1 MSIGLDCF
9 IEVRNPDTRKWEE
22 HIFVHTEPLAYDY
35 AIFSYDALTF
45 LTGRKND
52 ACMPWIGD
60 EIADRG
66 WPTDSDWL
74 NESNG
79 AEGWF
84 EETKLQS
91 LDNDNNFARSYVTL
105 KELLDFDYDQKFIN
119 RTNPN
124 FHMGSGTGIPRDERR
139 SLPEGEGYED
149 TVRNCLSQS
158 FFNALEY
165 LKELGAPEDVRV
177 IYNLS

>member
-9 IEVRNPDTRKWEE
+9 IEVRNSKTRKWEE
-22 HIFVHTEPLAYDY
+22 HKFIHRPSLAYNY

-52 ACMPWIGD
+52 ACMPWIGED
-60 EIADRG
+60 ISERG

-79 AEGWF
+79 MEGWF

-91 LDNDNNFARSYVTL
+91 LYNDNDFNRSYVTL
-105 KELLDFDYDQKFIN
+105 QELLDFNYDQKFLN
-119 RTNPN
+119 RTNPD

-139 SLPEGEGYED
+139 SLPEGQGFED
-149 TVRNCLSQS
+149 TVRKCIGKS
-158 FFNALEY
+158 FFDALDY
-165 LKELGAPEDVRV
+165 LKELGNPKDVRV

>member
-9 IEVRNPDTRKWEE
+9 IEVKNKETGKWEE
-22 HIFVHTEPLAYDY
+22 HQLVFRDPLAYHY

-52 ACMPWIGD
+52 ACMPWIGE

-79 AEGWF
+79 QQGWF
-84 EETKLQS
+84 EETVLQS
-91 LDNDNNFARSYVTL
+91 LYNDNDHSRSFVTL
-105 KELLDFDYDQKFIN
+105 KELLDFDYDQPFLN
-119 RTNPN
+119 RTNPD

-139 SLPEGEGYED
+139 SLPEAEGYPD
-149 TVRNCLSQS
+149 TVRNALCPS
-158 FFNALEY
+158 FFNALDY
-165 LKELGAPEDVRV
+165 LKTLGDPQHIRV